1 MSAPRGTHDAN
12 SSTSAGD
19 DAARALRAAYL
30 ANVESERSAER
41 RGDAKL
47 ISIVIPVL
55 NQIELT
61 KRCLESIEAHTQ
73 RPYELI
79 LVDNGSTEDL
89 AGAIATQ
96 KPARGRIVLMRNE
109 RNEGFAFAVNQGL
122 ARATGSVVVVLNN
135 DTRVTP
141 EWATRS
147 IALLNAHPRI
157 GAVGPMTNR
166 ASGPQVLS
174 GVGYDVEAPER
185 GLDAFARKRALEH
198 AGSFV
203 LLARLVGLCMVVKR
217 ELLDR
222 IGGFDPCFGLGN
234 FEDDDFSLRAMRAG
248 FRLAVACDVFVHHH
262 GSATFREQ
270 KFDAAGLMR
279 ANWEWFCAKYDHDGT
294 LGVPYPATKLA
305 MNRPFDPARD
315 VVPLRPS
322 DVFEHASP
330 LALDGARATRVLVIA
345 DGCDAGW
352 VGAVREFCER
362 HGPNDDVTLVVRVE
376 PGTKRVIDA
385 VGANLETLVAELGES
400 AVPDILIEASPLAP
414 SARGRLFAAVNAWL
428 PTASARNWLHRRES
442 HLAGVPEYAHER
454 VAAAVPTAPSS

>member
-96 KPARGRIVLMRNE
+96 KPARGRIVLMRSE

-157 GAVGPMTNR
+157 GVVGPMTNR
-166 ASGPQVLS
+166 AS
-174 GVGYDVEAPER
+174 
-185 GLDAFARKRALEH
+185 
-198 AGSFV
+198 
-203 LLARLVGLCMVVKR
+203 
-217 ELLDR
+217 
-222 IGGFDPCFGLGN
+222 
-234 FEDDDFSLRAMRAG
+234 
-248 FRLAVACDVFVHHH
+248 
-262 GSATFREQ
+262 
-270 KFDAAGLMR
+270 
-279 ANWEWFCAKYDHDGT
+279 
-294 LGVPYPATKLA
+294 
-305 MNRPFDPARD
+305 
-315 VVPLRPS
+315 
-322 DVFEHASP
+322 
-330 LALDGARATRVLVIA
+330 
-345 DGCDAGW
+345 
-352 VGAVREFCER
+352 
-362 HGPNDDVTLVVRVE
+362 
-376 PGTKRVIDA
+376 
-385 VGANLETLVAELGES
+385 
-400 AVPDILIEASPLAP
+400 
-414 SARGRLFAAVNAWL
+414 
-428 PTASARNWLHRRES
+428 
-442 HLAGVPEYAHER
+442 
-454 VAAAVPTAPSS
+454 

>member
-1 MSAPRGTHDAN
+1 MMTTRSDA
-12 SSTSAGD
+12 SSAGE
-19 DAARALRAAYL
+19 DAARALSAAYL
-30 ANVESERSAER
+30 ANVDVEREAER

-55 NQIELT
+55 NQLELT

-79 LVDNGSTEDL
+79 LVDNGSTEDV
-89 AGAIATQ
+89 AGAIASM
-96 KPARGRIVLMRNE
+96 KPTRGRIVLLRNE

-122 ARATGSVVVVLNN
+122 ARATGSVLVVLNN

-157 GAVGPMTNR
+157 GAVGPLTNR
-166 ASGPQVLS
+166 ASGPQVLAA
-174 GVGYDVEAPER
+174 VGYDVNAPDA
-185 GLDAFARKRALEH
+185 GLDSFARSRAHEH
-198 AGSFV
+198 AGKFV
-203 LLARLVGLCMVVKR
+203 LLARLVGLCMVLKR

-248 FRLAVACDVFVHHH
+248 FRLAVACDVFVHHQ

-279 ANWEWFCAKYDHDGT
+279 ANWEWFCAKYDHEGT

-305 MNRPFDPARD
+305 LARPFDAARD

-322 DVFEHASP
+322 EVFEHATP
-330 LALDGARATRVLVIA
+330 LALHGARSTRVLAIA
-345 DGCDAGW
+345 DGCDDRW
-352 VGAVREFCER
+352 IDAVREFCAT
-362 HGPNDDVTLVVRVE
+362 HGSNDDVTLVVRVE
-376 PGTKRVIDA
+376 PATKRVLDA
-385 VGANLETLVAELGES
+385 VGARLEALVAEIGD
-400 AVPDILIEASPLAP
+400 AAMPDVLVDATPIAP
-414 SARGRLFAAVNAWL
+414 SARGGLFAAVNAWL
-428 PTASARNWLHRRES
+428 PTASARNWIHEREAA
-442 HLAGVPEYAHER
+442 LAGVPTFVDA
-454 VAAAVPTAPSS
+454 VAKVEAGTAQAT

>member
-1 MSAPRGTHDAN
+1 MAADGHGTG
-12 SSTSAGD
+12 SGE

-30 ANVESERSAER
+30 ENAERERTAER
-41 RGDAKL
+41 RGDAPL

-55 NQIELT
+55 NQRELT
-61 KRCLESIEAHTQ
+61 RHCLASIEAHTA
-73 RPYELI
+73 RPYEVI
-79 LVDNGSTEDL
+79 LVDNGSTED
-89 AGAIATQ
+89 IAACVASS
-96 KPARGRIVLMRNE
+96 KPTRGRIVLLQNE
-109 RNEGFAFAVNQGL
+109 RNEGFAYAVNQGL

-157 GAVGPMTNR
+157 GVVGPVTNR

-174 GVGYDVEAPER
+174 TVGYDVNAPDA
-185 GLDAFARKRALEH
+185 GLDTFARSHALAH
-198 AGSFV
+198 TGQFV

-217 ELLDR
+217 ELLER

-248 FRLAVACDVFVHHH
+248 FRLAVARDVFVHHH

-279 ANWEWFCAKYDHDGT
+279 ANWEWFCAKYDFDGT

-305 MNRPFDPARD
+305 LARPFDAARD

-322 DVFEHASP
+322 EVFAHAKP
-330 LALDGARATRVLVIA
+330 LALRGVRSTRVLAIA
-345 DGCDAGW
+345 DGCDERW
-352 VGAVREFCER
+352 FDAVRDFCAS
-362 HGPNDDVTLVVRVE
+362 HGPNDDVTLIVRVE
-376 PGTKRVIDA
+376 PATKRVLDA
-385 VGANLETLVAELGES
+385 VGSKLEALVAQVGD
-400 AVPDILIEASPLAP
+400 AAMPDVLVDATPIAP
-414 SARGRLFAAVNAWL
+414 AARGGLYAAVSAWL
-428 PTASARNWLHRRES
+428 PTASARNWIHEREAA
-442 HLAGVPEYAHER
+442 LAGVPTFAG
-454 VAAAVPTAPSS
+454 AAAHVPSSMVPAAGNP